1 MPRNWILKNESTM
14 HCNPKPP
21 GCAFKDEKDY
31 CGCFKCS
38 LNPENKDKDQTMLVN
53 MPDEL
58 RKENYF

>member
-1 MPRNWILKNESTM
+1 M

-31 CGCFKCS
+31 YGCFKCS